1 MAAPI
6 ITLTS
11 DWGISDFYIGALKGR
26 LLSLAPESVL
36 IDISHQIERSN
47 QLQGAFVLRN
57 VWKRFPKGTVH
68 TLMVVGSGNN
78 DSNLLVIKFD
88 GHFFLGPDDG
98 IFSLLFENNIAD
110 TYHVMDDKGE
120 KVPVNSDMIA
130 ASAAYL
136 PRGGEVAN
144 MGAKAEQVRALN
156 MWKPSADDYSIR
168 GSVIYVDSYGN
179 LVTNITMDMVN
190 ENAKGRSFE
199 IVMRNSK
206 YTVNSISKGYNTT
219 VEGDMVAVI
228 NESGFIE
235 LSIRNGSAEQ
245 LLGLHFGDMV
255 RVDFK

>member
-1 MAAPI
+1 MSAPI

-11 DWGISDFYIGALKGR
+11 DWGTADFYVGALKGR

-36 IDISHQIERSN
+36 IDISHQIEKSN

-57 VWKRFPKGTVH
+57 TWKRFPKGTVH
-68 TLMVVGSGNN
+68 VLMVISGGNQ
-78 DSNLLVIKFD
+78 DANLLVIKFD

-98 IFSLLFENNIAD
+98 VFSLLFENSIAD
-110 TYHVMDDKGE
+110 TYYVMDDKGE

-136 PRGGEVAN
+136 SRGGEVAN
-144 MGAKAEQVRALN
+144 MGSRVEQARALN
-156 MWKPSADDYSIR
+156 MWKPSTDDYSIR
-168 GSVIYVDSYGN
+168 GSVIYVDGYGN
-179 LVTNITMDMVN
+179 LVTNITPDMIN
-190 ENAKGRSFE
+190 ENAKGRTFE
-199 IVMRNSK
+199 IIMRNSK
-206 YTVNSISKGYNTT
+206 YTVNSISTGYNTV

-235 LSIRNGSAEQ
+235 LAIRNGSAEQ